1 MHRADVL
8 STSEYGG
15 IFSLK
20 YKMTTV
26 QMGRDRGSLFYTR
39 VKTENQNHR
48 NSLYIAASQD
58 KQDNNFKAVTQ
69 SKEEGSSEL
78 VL

>member
-26 QMGRDRGSLFYTR
+26 QMGRGRGSLFYTR

-48 NSLYIAASQD
+48 NIATSQD
-58 KQDNNFKAVTQ
+58 KQDNDFKAVTQ

-78 VL
+78 ML